1 MLKSGA
7 NLSSA
12 HSKNHLNETLQSF
25 YMTDDRGN
33 LMKLSRSTIFEMNYG
48 DRWDSQRMMPTLN
61 AQLEE
66 EEGAQY
72 QSAIFGSSNALIDK
86 TTGKTGADGEIM
98 QAGFANQGGNRYVP
112 FAHWPLMQ

>member
-1 MLKSGA
+1 MHQANEEALKLKQARNKKSGGPHLPLQLQQRKLNSDMLKSGA

-12 HSKNHLNETLQSF
+12 HSKNRLNETLQSF

-66 EEGAQY
+66 EEGA
-72 QSAIFGSSNALIDK
+72 
-86 TTGKTGADGEIM
+86 
-98 QAGFANQGGNRYVP
+98 
-112 FAHWPLMQ
+112 